1 MLGHIGAPSNG
12 WTRPSESRRRKGNG
26 RNEPQKRKK
35 GPLKNSP
42 ASVARPLLLL
52 LPLLLSFFL
61 SFFLFF
67 FRSEWLLWGTVA
79 PTWSSSDKSK
89 LEWSREVR
97 SLLELIWRVLH
108 VNLRCYT
115 PSLCFGFIGRPA
127 LETAVSQCKP
137 HPVCNR
143 AASTSIL
150 HRGSG
155 RKGSVSSR
163 MQPPGQGWY
172 ITGDIDWAGS
182 AGGNLPGVVSASK

>member
-12 WTRPSESRRRKGNG
+12 WARPSESRRRKGNG

-52 LPLLLSFFL
+52 LLLLLFL
-61 SFFLFF
+61 NFFF
-67 FRSEWLLWGTVA
+67 FRSERLLQGTVA

-97 SLLELIWRVLH
+97 SMLELIWRVLH

-137 HPVCNR
+137 HPV
-143 AASTSIL
+143 AA
-150 HRGSG
+150 
-155 RKGSVSSR
+155 V
-163 MQPPGQGWY
+163 QPPRVFCIGEVAEREAFHPTCSLLVRAY
-172 ITGDIDWAGS
+172 TS
-182 AGGNLPGVVSASK
+182 